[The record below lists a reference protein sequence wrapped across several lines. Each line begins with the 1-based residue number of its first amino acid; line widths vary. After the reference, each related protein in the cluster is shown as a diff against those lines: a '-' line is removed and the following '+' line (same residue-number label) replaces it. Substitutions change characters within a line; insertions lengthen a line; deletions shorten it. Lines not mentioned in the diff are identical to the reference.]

1 MNKLPKPTES
11 ELEILQILW
20 QNGPSTVREV
30 HDVISEKRKT
40 GYTTILKLMQIMH
53 EKGLVERDE
62 SSRAHIY
69 APQIQEADTEQSLVS
84 DLMDRVFGGSAE
96 KLVMRA
102 LESKSAGKEEIS
114 QIRSLLD
121 QLEENK

>member
-1 MNKLPKPTES
+1 MSDVNKPTDS
-11 ELEILQILW
+11 ELEILKILW

-30 HDVISEKRKT
+30 HDEIKKNKSA

-53 EKGLVERDE
+53 EKELVERDE

-69 APQIQEADTEQSLVS
+69 TANIQESDTEQSLVS
-84 DLMDRVFGGSAE
+84 DLMDRVFGGSAQ

-102 LESKSAGKEEIS
+102 LESKSASKEELS
-114 QIRSLLD
+114 QIRSLLEKF
-121 QLEENK
+121 EEDK